1 MSFKQNQ
8 SFKQDQ
14 SVEQDQPEKP
24 DGDTDAKRVRK
35 LASQKK
41 YRQSHKPELAD
52 AQRRRREKPE
62 VRQAEREKARLS
74 SRKRVFETVYGITFD
89 DFDAMVARQGGLCIL
104 CGKRPALLC
113 VDHCHATNRVRALLC
128 GNCNSMLGFS
138 GDDLELLDD
147 GAFYLRIFRDDPEQA
162 IALLLERL
170 ASRLRRTQPPAIQP
184 TITQPE
190 KGNSMT
196 HQDMTQSAPLADF
209 TQPGTTHDLQPTPP
223 DDDSRFRPLDLDE
236 LFALDIK
243 PSGMVLDPVIP
254 EKGLAMVY
262 SGRGIG
268 KTHIALGVGY
278 AVATDST
285 FLKWRAPQARRVL
298 VLDSEMKAED
308 LRDRLRSIQGSETPT
323 PKTLKVL
330 SADLLANLG
339 KVDGIGDIGSPQVQ
353 ARLEPYLKGV
363 ELLVLDNLSS
373 LTEETRENDADG
385 WARIQQWLL
394 RLRRRGISVL
404 IIHHANKIGEQRG
417 TSRREDVL
425 DTSIRL
431 RHPSD
436 YSITQGARF
445 EVHIDKGRGIRG
457 DDARPFEAWLKG
469 DEHVWT
475 MSEIDDRDRTK
486 IAELLATGMSV
497 RDIAEAIGI
506 SKSSVHRLKQRIEQ
520 ERKAEDAAN
529 GGLDPGNGPMSLR

>member
-1 MSFKQNQ
+1 MSFKQGQ
-8 SFKQDQ
+8 SF
-14 SVEQDQPEKP
+14 EPDQPSET
-24 DGDTDAKRVRK
+24 DGEIDAKRVRK

-62 VRQAEREKARLS
+62 VREAERERARLS

-104 CGKRPALLC
+104 CAKRPALLC
-113 VDHCHATNRVRALLC
+113 VDHCHTTNRVRALLC

-138 GDDLELLDD
+138 GDDPELLDD

-162 IALLLERL
+162 IALLLQRL
-170 ASRLRRTQPPAIQP
+170 ADRLRRTRSPTTQP
-184 TITQPE
+184 TITKPE
-190 KGNSMT
+190 KENPMTLPDMT
-196 HQDMTQSAPLADF
+196 HPDM
-209 TQPGTTHDLQPTPP
+209 QPTPP
-223 DDDSRFRPLDLDE
+223 DDDTRFRALDLDE
-236 LFALDIK
+236 LYALDIK
-243 PSGMVLDPVIP
+243 PSGMVLDPIIP
-254 EKGLAMVY
+254 EKGLAMIY
-262 SGRGIG
+262 SGRGVG
-268 KTHIALGVGY
+268 KTHMSLGVGY
-278 AVATDST
+278 AVATGST

-298 VLDSEMKAED
+298 VLDGEMKAEE
-308 LRDRLRSIQGSETPT
+308 LRERLRRIQGGETPT
-323 PKTLKVL
+323 PNTLKVL
-330 SADLLANLG
+330 SADELGRRG
-339 KVDGIGDIGSPQVQ
+339 KVDGIGDIGTPQVQ
-353 ARLEPYLKGV
+353 ARLEPDLEGV
-363 ELLVLDNLSS
+363 ELLILDNLSS
-373 LTEETRENDADG
+373 LTEGTGENDADG

-436 YSITQGARF
+436 YSIMQGARF

-457 DDARPFEAWLKG
+457 DDARPFEAWLNG

-520 ERKAEDAAN
+520 ERKAEDAAKAE
-529 GGLDPGNGPMSLR
+529 LDPGLAA